1 MTLIASTF
9 LDLQNRVKQLLYGI
23 TWDQEQY
30 TYLTNNIGAGDLT
43 FQVNDATQISRGLIE
58 IDSELMNVQTFN
70 ASASPNTVTIFPFGR
85 GFYGSTAATHLANA
99 SIINNS
105 KFPKVRV
112 QEAINDII
120 NEVYPTLFVVKTQ
133 NLTKSAVQYGYPL
146 PADADEVLNVNYAVI
161 GPSQIAPSMRRWR
174 YDPQADPAVFPTGK
188 SVNLLEEVTPGRTM
202 RVTYVAQPSNLV
214 NDTDGFAVVSG
225 LPETAKDAIVYGAA
239 AKLLVSYD
247 AARLQMDSVES
258 SERAAVTQPT
268 SASNTSK
275 YFMAIYQNRLD
286 LEGKK
291 LRDRFP
297 TFGTQIS

>member
-1 MTLIASTF
+1 MALIASTF
-9 LDLQNRVKQLLYGI
+9 LDIQNRVKQLLYGM

-30 TYLTNNIGAGDLT
+30 TYLTNSIGTGDLT
-43 FQVNDATQISRGLIE
+43 FSVNDATQVSRGLIE
-58 IDSELMNVQTFN
+58 VDSELMNVQTFN
-70 ASASPNTVTIFPFGR
+70 LQTNSVTVFPFGR
-85 GFYGSTAATHLANA
+85 GFYGSVAATHTANA
-99 SIINNS
+99 SVINNA

-120 NEVYPTLFVVKTQ
+120 NEVYPTLFAVLST
-133 NLTKSAVQYGYPL
+133 NLTKNAVQYGYPL
-146 PADADEVLNVNYAVI
+146 PAVADEVLNVNYAVI

-174 YDPQADPAVFPTGK
+174 FDPNADPAVFPTGK

-202 RVTYVAQPSNLV
+202 RVTYIGQPSNLV
-214 NDTDGFAVVSG
+214 NDTDGFAAVSG

-258 SERAAVTQPT
+258 AERAAVTQPT

-291 LRDRFP
+291 LRDRYP
-297 TFGTQIS
+297 TYGTQLS

>member
-30 TYLTNNIGAGDLT
+30 TYLTNSIGAGDLS
-43 FQVNDATQISRGLIE
+43 FVVNDATQVSRGLIE
-58 IDSELMNVQTFN
+58 IDSELMNVQ
-70 ASASPNTVTIFPFGR
+70 SYNTATNTLTIFPFGR
-85 GFYGSTAATHLANA
+85 GFYGSTAATHAANA
-99 SIINNS
+99 SVINNA

-120 NEVYPTLFVVKTQ
+120 NEVYPTLF
-133 NLTKSAVQYGYPL
+133 AVQATNITKIAVQHGYGL
-146 PADADEVLNVNYAVI
+146 PATVDEILNVNYAVI

-174 YDPQADPAVFPTGK
+174 FDPQADPAVFPTGK
-188 SVNLLEEVTPGRTM
+188 SINLLEGVTPGRTM
-202 RVTYVAQPSNLV
+202 RVTTIGQPSNLV
-214 NDTDGFAVVSG
+214 NDTDGFAAVSG

-239 AKLLVSYD
+239 AKLMVSYD

-275 YFMAIYQNRLD
+275 YFMAIYQNRLE

-291 LRDRFP
+291 LRDRYP
-297 TFGTQIS
+297 TYGTQLS

>member
-214 NDTDGFAVVSG
+214 NDTDGFAAVSG

>member
-30 TYLTNNIGAGDLT
+30 TYLTNSIGAGDLS
-43 FQVNDATQISRGLIE
+43 FVVNDATQVSRGLIE
-58 IDSELMNVQTFN
+58 IDSELMNVQ
-70 ASASPNTVTIFPFGR
+70 SYNTATNTLTIFPFGR
-85 GFYGSTAATHLANA
+85 GFYGSTAATHAANA
-99 SIINNS
+99 SVINNA

-112 QEAINDII
+112 QEVINDII
-120 NEVYPTLFVVKTQ
+120 NEVYPTLF
-133 NLTKSAVQYGYPL
+133 AVQATNITKIAVQHGYGL
-146 PADADEVLNVNYAVI
+146 PATVDEILNVNYAVI

-174 YDPQADPAVFPTGK
+174 FDPQADPAVFPTGK
-188 SVNLLEEVTPGRTM
+188 SINLLEGVTPGRTM
-202 RVTYVAQPSNLV
+202 RVTTIGQPSNLV
-214 NDTDGFAVVSG
+214 NDTDGFAAVSG

-239 AKLLVSYD
+239 AKLMVSYD

-275 YFMAIYQNRLD
+275 YFMAIYQNRLE

-291 LRDRFP
+291 LRDRYP
-297 TFGTQIS
+297 TYGTQLS